1 MSLHKITAG
10 IGYDY
15 LTRQVAAMDSSEKGY
30 TGLASYYAEKG
41 ETPGVWVGSGMVG
54 IDGLDAGDV
63 VTAEQMQALF
73 GSGHQVF
80 RFKRSRKGTRSG
92 ASTFSG

>member
-30 TGLASYYAEKG
+30 TGLASYG
-41 ETPGVWVGSGMVG
+41 NDTLIWPHR
-54 IDGLDAGDV
+54 DGLFWTRVRHSGAV
-63 VTAEQMQALF
+63 VT
-73 GSGHQVF
+73 V
-80 RFKRSRKGTRSG
+80 
-92 ASTFSG
+92 